1 VPLSA
6 SRMTFPPREVFDVA
20 RRDRS
25 APSYCRDGREF
36 WEPLEGRMRFSLLY

>member
-1 VPLSA
+1 VAMVVPLSA

-25 APSYCRDGREF
+25 APCYLPG
-36 WEPLEGRMRFSLLY
+36 W